1 MTEMIFR
8 TPAQQFIYFGT
19 LFVVLQTNER
29 IYEELFGLLD
39 EINVTTMTN
48 EETIEM
54 VKSRLDR
61 LTKGYDQMKQLRPF
75 FENIERSFEADVRN
89 QSLRQEQDMERITRR
104 FGEFVTQQ
112 LQVAATMDHPIIT
125 PPSQES

>member
-1 MTEMIFR
+1 
-8 TPAQQFIYFGT
+8 

-29 IYEELFGLLD
+29 IYEELLGLLD